1 MTIPANK
8 SEIMEKYSRYISKTR
23 LTELTAYGLPLVLT
37 ARKGVQVIDSEGK
50 AYYDCF
56 CSGGQQVLGNTRLEV
71 EDAFREALKHY
82 DLGNFVLMSAQ
93 KSALARLLAEM
104 TPENLKH
111 TVFGVGRGEAN
122 DFALK
127 LARGATGRSEIICF
141 EGAAH
146 GQTGFALSASDNRRR
161 EELFGPL
168 IPGVK
173 RIPIDASA
181 IEEAITNQTAAVI
194 VEPIQSDN
202 GVKIMPTDILKII
215 RSQCSRHG
223 AAFILDEGQ
232 TSLGRSGVLFS
243 CLRDDIKPDIL
254 TIAKGMGGTYYPI
267 SATIFTP
274 RLNRFMLT
282 HTLIHLSTFGGAD
295 LGCMVAISC
304 LEVIRK
310 NRLWENAAERGRQL
324 KKGLN
329 DIAAGKPGLFKAMR
343 GEGLL
348 LGLETEDETTAGKY
362 VSALAAGGLIALITP
377 LNSRV
382 IRFTPP
388 IDITAEQVDQI
399 LEVSAAAA
407 KKL

>member
-1 MTIPANK
+1 MKIRADK
-8 SEIMEKYSRYISKTR
+8 SEIMEKYSRHISR
-23 LTELTAYGLPLVLT
+23 ARPEELAAYGLDIVLT
-37 ARKGVQVIDSEGK
+37 ARKGVQVMDSEGK

-56 CSGGQQVLGNTRLEV
+56 CSGGQQVLGNYRQEV
-71 EDAFREALKHY
+71 ENAFREALKQY

-127 LARGATGRSEIICF
+127 LARGASGRSEIICF

-146 GQTGFALSASDNRRR
+146 GQTGFALSASDNRRQ

-168 IPGVK
+168 IPGIK

-181 IEEAITNQTAAVI
+181 IEEAVTNKTAAVI
-194 VEPIQSDN
+194 AEPIQSDN
-202 GVKIMPTDILKII
+202 GVKTIPTDMLKLI

-232 TSLGRSGVLFS
+232 TSLGRSGTLFT
-243 CLRDDIKPDIL
+243 CLRHEITPDIL
-254 TIAKGMGGTYYPI
+254 TVAKGMGGTYYPI

-295 LGCMVAISC
+295 LGCLVAISC
-304 LEVIRK
+304 LEVIIK
-310 NRLWENAAERGRQL
+310 NRLWENSTERGRQL
-324 KKGLN
+324 KKGLEN
-329 DIAAGKPGLFKAMR
+329 IVADKPASLKTVR

-348 LGLETEDETTAGKY
+348 LGLETEDKATAKKY
-362 VSALAAGGLIALITP
+362 VSALAESGLVALPTP
-377 LNSRV
+377 LNGSV
-382 IRFTPP
+382 IRFTPA
-388 IDITAEQVDQI
+388 IDITAEQIDDI
-399 LEVSAAAA
+399 LEATAAAA
-407 KKL
+407 KKI